1 MRDSELAALESMRLH
16 RVRRS
21 WLLRVGLLALYLG
34 LTAWV
39 LL

>member
-1 MRDSELAALESMRLH
+1 MRDSELAALESMRRH
-16 RVRRS
+16 RVSRS
-21 WLLRVGLLALYLG
+21 WLLRVGLLVIYLG